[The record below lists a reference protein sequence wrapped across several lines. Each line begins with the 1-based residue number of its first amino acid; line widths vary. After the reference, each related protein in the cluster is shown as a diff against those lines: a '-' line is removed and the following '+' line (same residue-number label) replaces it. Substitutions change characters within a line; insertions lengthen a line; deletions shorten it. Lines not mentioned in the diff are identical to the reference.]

1 MALVAVSPASSSVPE
16 IPLSFLFTLLSN
28 GFTGVN
34 RVAGI
39 WFVLFSS
46 GSISADEVSPVKEH
60 IQGSTKHLPSMAY
73 QCRTRQ
79 GTSQPSLRNS

>member
-16 IPLSFLFTLLSN
+16 IPLSIMLVLL
-28 GFTGVN
+28 
-34 RVAGI
+34 
-39 WFVLFSS
+39 SS

-60 IQGSTKHLPSMAY
+60 IQGSIKHLPSMAY